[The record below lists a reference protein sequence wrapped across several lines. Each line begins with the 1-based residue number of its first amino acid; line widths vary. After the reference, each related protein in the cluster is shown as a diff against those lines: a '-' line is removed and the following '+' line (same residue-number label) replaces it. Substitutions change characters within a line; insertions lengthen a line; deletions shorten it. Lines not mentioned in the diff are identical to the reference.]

1 MVEATLYELF
11 LKPGRHCKVF
21 QTKQLFKQNTL
32 PFRPLKKREENL
44 KKSKGHTVQMPR
56 RTIEERA
63 RQLPADFEAQDN

>member
-32 PFRPLKKREENL
+32 PFRPLKKKRRKPEEEQRTHRADAE
-44 KKSKGHTVQMPR
+44 KDDRRASKTVACR
-56 RTIEERA
+56 
-63 RQLPADFEAQDN
+63 L